1 MSSPE
6 EYGLDKV
13 QERIQDDLELA
24 AGDALWD
31 KHYGPKEGKRS

>member
-1 MSSPE
+1 MSGPE

-13 QERIQDDLELA
+13 QEAIQDDLELA

-31 KHYGPKEGKRS
+31 KNHGKEGKRS